1 MAFCFSTARAEVF
14 LKEEMMHHATA
25 GSFLGVSGVVWFW
38 ILSVI
43 GIGGVV
49 FSLSRRFQLLRLARS
64 ADRFDRLGERFRH
77 MMVFAIGQKKMF
89 DDPFAG
95 LYHIFIFY
103 GFLVVSL
110 RTVSMV
116 LEGLLAGW
124 ELPLLHTTVG
134 HAYLFSKDI
143 FEVLVLIGLLLAIWR
158 RGFQKKSRIVQSFG
172 AWLVIGLIGALM
184 LTDLASEAARIAAG
198 AVDGTFLPVSA
209 AMGKALGHLSE
220 AALQTIYTST
230 WWIHLAVLYYFA
242 NELPYSKHFHVYTAL
257 LNVFFA
263 KLDAP
268 GKLPSMDLE
277 NIDEDTRFGIA
288 TVTDL
293 DWKQMLDLYTCTEC
307 GRCREF
313 CPAALTDKPLQPVL
327 LTKAIRNQ
335 LYSEQSALLGSP
347 GDEGRTSEVE
357 LLPSIID
364 PDVIWACTTCRW
376 CERACPL
383 DISYVDK
390 IVEIRR
396 NLVLEKAEFPE
407 EAQPAFRGYEVNGNP
422 WQLPAEERSAWA
434 EGLDVPLAGDGDFE
448 YLFFVGSPG
457 SYDDHGRKVSQAF
470 VKILKAAGV
479 SFAILGPEE
488 LTSGDAVRRLGN
500 EYLFQMLAQQNI
512 ETMNAYGVTKIVTN
526 CPHVFNTLKNE
537 YPDFGGN
544 YEVLH
549 GTQLVADL
557 IRSGRI
563 HLTETVDE
571 VVAYHDPCYLGRTNS
586 EYDAPRFLLNAVP
599 GLRFK
604 EAELS
609 KDRSMCCGAGGGR
622 MWLEENLGS
631 RINQLRYSQLEE
643 TGTENVA
650 VACPYCY
657 SMLSDAQNETGH
669 EDATTFDVI
678 ELVARSL
685 SP

>member
-1 MAFCFSTARAEVF
+1 
-14 LKEEMMHHATA
+14 MHHATA
-25 GSFLGVSGVVWFW
+25 GSFLGIPGVVWFW

-49 FSLSRRFQLLRLARS
+49 FSLSRRFQLLKLGRPAQ
-64 ADRFDRLGERFRH
+64 RFDRLGERFKH

-95 LYHIFIFY
+95 LYHICIFY

-116 LEGLLAGW
+116 IEGIFAGW
-124 ELPLLHTTVG
+124 QLPLLDTGIG
-134 HAYLFSKDI
+134 HLYLFSKDI
-143 FEVLVLIGLLLAIWR
+143 FEVLVLIGLAMAVWR
-158 RGFQKKSRIVQSFG
+158 RGVSKKERVVQSFG

-184 LTDLASEAARIAAG
+184 ITDLGAEAARIAAG
-198 AVDGTFLPVSA
+198 AADGSFLPVSA
-209 AMGKALGHLSE
+209 AMGALLKGLSHSL
-220 AALQTIYTST
+220 LQGIYTSA
-230 WWIHLAVLYYFA
+230 WWIHLVVLYYFA

-263 KLDAP
+263 NLDAP
-268 GKLPSMDLE
+268 GKLVSMDLE

-293 DWKQMLDLYTCTEC
+293 SWKQMLDLYTCTEC

-313 CPAALTDKPLQPVL
+313 CPTTLTDKPLQPVL

-335 LYSEQSALLGSP
+335 LYSEQGNLLGSP
-347 GDEGRTSEVE
+347 GEGGKASEEE
-357 LLPSIID
+357 LVPVVID
-364 PDVIWACTTCRW
+364 PNIIWACTTCRW

-390 IVEIRR
+390 IIELRQS
-396 NLVLEKAEFPE
+396 LVLEKAEFPE

-422 WQLPAEERSAWA
+422 WQLPAEERANWA
-434 EGLDVPLAGDGDFE
+434 EGLDVPLASDGNFE

-457 SYDDHGRKVSQAF
+457 SYDDHGKKVSEAF

-479 SFAILGPEE
+479 SFAILGAEE

-500 EYLFQMLAQQNI
+500 EYLYQMLAQQNI
-512 ETMNAYGVTKIVTN
+512 ETMSAYGVRKIVTN
-526 CPHVFNTLKNE
+526 CPHVYNTLKNE
-537 YPDFGGN
+537 YPDFGGE
-544 YEVLH
+544 YEVFH
-549 GTQLVADL
+549 GTQLVAEL
-557 IRSGRI
+557 VRSGRI
-563 HLTETVDE
+563 HLTEAVEET
-571 VVAYHDPCYLGRTNS
+571 VAYHDPCYLGRTNG
-586 EYDAPRFLLNAVP
+586 EYDSPRFLLNAIP
-599 GLRFK
+599 GLKFR
-604 EAELS
+604 EPELA
-609 KDRSMCCGAGGGR
+609 KDHSVCCGAGGGR
-622 MWLEENLGS
+622 MWLEEDLGS
-631 RINQLRYSQLEE
+631 RINQLRYSQLQE
-643 TGTENVA
+643 TGAENVA
-650 VACPYCY
+650 VACPYCF

-669 EDATTFDVI
+669 EEARVLDVI

-685 SP
+685 AT